1 MNKNQLLNI
10 TKDEILF
17 RNLSGEEESVKL
29 IKIDDVN
36 VSSSVNYPN
45 DRVIRNILALAF
57 CILFLWNFSSNYPNK
72 KIENNDGWIV
82 YGRSYQPGEWGTSV
96 YSVEIIDGSFY
107 YNKRID
113 LFVNAI
119 WALFFVPLI
128 FYWHLRVSKYQGNYN
143 TNLHTITINPKEQTQ
158 GNYLTGRRYNE
169 GLAALILGSNRPEKV
184 ITVGD
189 YETTKENYLKLKS
202 FLKECF

>member
-1 MNKNQLLNI
+1 MAMGFTILLGMGQCI
-10 TKDEILF
+10 
-17 RNLSGEEESVKL
+17 NLRGGSSMY
-29 IKIDDVN
+29 DVVRRDGN
-36 VSSSVNYPN
+36 LYYTERLTFYLYST
-45 DRVIRNILALAF
+45 
-57 CILFLWNFSSNYPNK
+57 FL
-72 KIENNDGWIV
+72 
-82 YGRSYQPGEWGTSV
+82 T
-96 YSVEIIDGSFY
+96 
-107 YNKRID
+107 
-113 LFVNAI
+113 
-119 WALFFVPLI
+119 LFFVPLI